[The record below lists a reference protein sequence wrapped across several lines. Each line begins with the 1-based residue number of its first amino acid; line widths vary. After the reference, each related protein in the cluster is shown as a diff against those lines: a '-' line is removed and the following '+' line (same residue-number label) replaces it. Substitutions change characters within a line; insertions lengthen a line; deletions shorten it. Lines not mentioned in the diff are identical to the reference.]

1 MAQLRWG
8 ANAPENVDSA
18 RVRLLD
24 AAEACFAR
32 FGVLKTTV
40 EDVATEARVSRA
52 TVYRYFEGRDALMLG
67 VLLRDAQRFLG
78 RLQSRLGSEAS
89 FVDSIVEGIL
99 FTVDAVRADTN
110 LSILFAPEAAG
121 FTESV
126 AGRSEA
132 LFALTSEFLRPYFEA
147 ARSSGQLRARIDLD
161 EAAEWILRSIM
172 SLLTVHGP
180 RSRTAAEQRRFLL
193 TFVVPALASD
203 PPAPPRIRAA
213 RRQRPS

>member
-32 FGVLKTTV
+32 FGVMKTTV

-52 TVYRYFEGRDALMLG
+52 TVYRYFDGRDALMLG
-67 VLLRDAQRFLG
+67 VLLRDGQRFLE
-78 RLQSRLGSEAS
+78 RLQSRLGPEIS

-99 FTVDAVRADTN
+99 FTVDAVRADAN
-110 LSILFAPEAAG
+110 LSILFTPEAAG
-121 FTESV
+121 VTESV
-126 AGRSEA
+126 AGASEA
-132 LFALTSEFLRPYFEA
+132 LFSLTSDFLRPHFEA
-147 ARSSGQLRARIDLD
+147 ARSAGQLRSRIDLD
-161 EAAEWILRSIM
+161 EAAEWILRTIM
-172 SLLTVHGP
+172 SLLTVRGP
-180 RSRTAAEQRRFLL
+180 RARTAAEQRRYLL
-193 TFVVPALASD
+193 TFVVPALAAD
-203 PPAPPRIRAA
+203 PPPPPRVRAM